1 MAAEDTN
8 KGVVGR
14 HWFQRK
20 RKTKTK
26 KRKKKK
32 TTTTT
37 KPEVSC

>member
-20 RKTKTK
+20 TET
-26 KRKKKK
+26 KRKEEKKM
-32 TTTTT
+32 TT